1 MCSFHLSPKGLYHYD
16 NLRAENSKTKKFQ
29 DDFHLQDGRDHKAP
43 EYLHILFHYISP
55 FRGSPQSNV
64 SPLVEILIMYLEHIA
79 VLFVL
84 PPAMETLGTS
94 HHPILEFSS
103 APARW
108 TKGGTDTL
116 KLFQGPPSFLH
127 SREGHVCACIPA
139 FEELSHSHSTD
150 GLGSSTKPAI
160 GTVIT
165 NTRKAW

>member
-1 MCSFHLSPKGLYHYD
+1 
-16 NLRAENSKTKKFQ
+16 
-29 DDFHLQDGRDHKAP
+29 
-43 EYLHILFHYISP
+43 
-55 FRGSPQSNV
+55 
-64 SPLVEILIMYLEHIA
+64 MYLEHIA

-84 PPAMETLGTS
+84 PPGMETVGPS
-94 HHPILEFSS
+94 HHPILKVSS
-103 APARW
+103 APARMARR
-108 TKGGTDTL
+108 TTVGTDTL

-165 NTRKAW
+165 NARKAR